1 MLLAEFTKSV
11 PAFDRAIPGPSY
23 NCMPLYAELYDVL
36 RGLFDIL
43 GAFKLAGEQKLP
55 CPFDGLGIRLL
66 LLHRLFDQR
75 SIVNLYGHVRIV
87 LRMNTRHVRL
97 PG

>member
-11 PAFDRAIPGPSY
+11 PAFDGAVPGLSY
-23 NCMPLYAELYDVL
+23 NCMPLYAELHDVFSRLFDVL
-36 RGLFDIL
+36 R
-43 GAFKLAGEQKLP
+43 AFKLAGEQKLP
-55 CPFDGLGIRLL
+55 CPFDRLGIRLL

-75 SIVNLYGHVRIV
+75 SIVNLHGHIRIV
-87 LRMNTRHVRL
+87 LWSDARQIRL